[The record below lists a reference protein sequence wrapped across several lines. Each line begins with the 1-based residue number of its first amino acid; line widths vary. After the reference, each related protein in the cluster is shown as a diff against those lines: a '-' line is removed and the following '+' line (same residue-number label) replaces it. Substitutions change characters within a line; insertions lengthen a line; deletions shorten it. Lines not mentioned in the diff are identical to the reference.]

1 MPGADALAVVIARKA
16 YADRAVLDEVQF
28 AVEPHEV
35 VALFGASGTGKSTT
49 LRIALGLDHDF
60 VGHVRRAAGR
70 VGVMFQEPRLLPW
83 LTLAD
88 NIRLVATAER
98 GRPPDIA
105 FLLASVGLPDAAGLL
120 PRALSLGMA
129 RRAALA
135 RALAVAPSL
144 LVLDEPF
151 ASLDPALA
159 ATLAARVAV
168 EARQRGAAVL
178 IATHGLDQALTI
190 ADRVLVL
197 HGSPA
202 RLEAD
207 LSVAGNGNAAA
218 LRARLLAQFPFL
230 GAEEPAG

>member
-1 MPGADALAVVIARKA
+1 MHGADALAVAIAGKSYDR
-16 YADRAVLDEVQF
+16 RAVLEEVRF
-28 AVEPHEV
+28 TIRAREV
-35 VALFGASGTGKSTT
+35 VALFGPSGTGKSTT
-49 LRIALGLDHDF
+49 LRIALGLDRDF
-60 VGHVRRAAGR
+60 VGSVRRGPGR

-83 LTLAD
+83 LTLAE
-88 NIRLVATAER
+88 NIRLVATDGAP
-98 GRPPDIA
+98 PPDIEA
-105 FLLASVGLPDAAGLL
+105 LLASVGLADGAWLL

-135 RALAVAPSL
+135 RALAVAPAL

-159 ATLAARVAV
+159 ASLAARVAF
-168 EARQRGAAVL
+168 EAREHDAAVL

-207 LSVAGNGNAAA
+207 LAVAGNGNGAV
-218 LRARLLAQFPFL
+218 RARLLAQFPFL
-230 GAEEPAG
+230 GAEESAG

>member
-1 MPGADALAVVIARKA
+1 MPGAEALSVAIARKA
-16 YADRAVLDEVQF
+16 YAGRAVLDEVEF
-28 AVEPHEV
+28 EVEPREV

-49 LRIALGLDHDF
+49 LRIALGLDRDF
-60 VGHVRRAAGR
+60 TGQVHRGPGR

-83 LTLAD
+83 LTLAE
-88 NIRLVATAER
+88 NIRLVATEGVPA
-98 GRPPDIA
+98 PDIGA
-105 FLLASVGLPDAAGLL
+105 LLASVGLADAAGLL

-135 RALAVAPSL
+135 RALAVAPAL

-159 ATLAARVAV
+159 ATLAARVAA
-168 EARQRGAAVL
+168 EAREGGAAVL

-202 RLEAD
+202 RLAAD
-207 LSVAGNGNAAA
+207 LPVAGNGSAGA
-218 LRARLLAQFPFL
+218 LRSLLLARFPFL
-230 GAEEPAG
+230 GAEETAG